1 MRDNAVRFLGK
12 SKTSIYKV
20 FNGCNIDKFLPDYS
34 KRSKVFKIL
43 FVGRLVKQKDPI
55 TFLKAIEIFSNQGI
69 DFIVTVAGDGPY
81 LSKMKRF
88 IESKNLSDKVNF
100 KGWLSEEKLIDE
112 YQSANL
118 LLAPSLQEGM
128 SIATMESL
136 SCGLYTLTTPVSE
149 NKSLIHE
156 NINGELCQSGN
167 YIELAEKIKCFYENK
182 FLQDYKIPNEL
193 ISKFKHS
200 YNWKG
205 VVDEYNIKIHNIVK

>member
-1 MRDNAVRFLGK
+1 
-12 SKTSIYKV
+12 
-20 FNGCNIDKFLPDYS
+20 
-34 KRSKVFKIL
+34 VFKIL

-205 VVDEYNIKIHNIVK
+205 VVEEYNIKIHNIVK